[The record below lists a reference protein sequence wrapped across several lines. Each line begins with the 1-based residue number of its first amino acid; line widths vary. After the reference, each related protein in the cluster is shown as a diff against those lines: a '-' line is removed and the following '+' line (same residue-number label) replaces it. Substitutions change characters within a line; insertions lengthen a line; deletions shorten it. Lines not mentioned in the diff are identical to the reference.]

1 MRWYPTHRELE
12 PRAGGEVRESDL
24 PGDGELPGDGDLSGD
39 GDLPGA
45 GVPLGHQT
53 VPGPLADH
61 RPTALAAWHIQL
73 ELLALH
79 LEGDGPCWPEERTE
93 ELRAYYARRL
103 T

>member
-1 MRWYPTHRELE
+1 MTSQVTANSQVTATFREMATS
-12 PRAGGEVRESDL
+12 RV
-24 PGDGELPGDGDLSGD
+24 
-39 GDLPGA
+39 PGA